1 MVVVP
6 KIAPLSGN
14 GGAVPGYLSRPGP
27 AAKILA
33 KLAPGLGY
41 IAAITAMIP
50 VG

>member
-6 KIAPLSGN
+6 KIALLSGD
-14 GGAVPGYLSRPGP
+14 GGAVPGYLGRPGP
-27 AAKILA
+27 AAKILT
-33 KLAPGLGY
+33 KLTPGLGH